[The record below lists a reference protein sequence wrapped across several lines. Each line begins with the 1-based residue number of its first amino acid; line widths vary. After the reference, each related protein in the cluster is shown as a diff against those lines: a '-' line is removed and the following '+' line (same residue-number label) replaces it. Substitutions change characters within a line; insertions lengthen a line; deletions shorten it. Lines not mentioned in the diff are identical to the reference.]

1 MKFQLMNEAKERM
14 LNALFP
20 GFSER
25 LQIACLRYPA
35 SEYMSVLVTSG
46 DEVDTGDFNDD
57 DCYAISICWD
67 PYRGGIEPV
76 FEEGDPY
83 VTELPKNAPSCAY
96 FYCEFGELGDRSTAR
111 FSGRVEGDH
120 VTAFAEDRASLS
132 WLVNHR
138 HEGGYNRPADFSR
151 LMSEDT
157 FEELIKA
164 ERKRRGIKLFD

>member
-25 LQIACLRYPA
+25 LQIACLRYPEF
-35 SEYMSVLVTSG
+35 EYEAVLVTSG

-57 DCYAISICWD
+57 DCYAISICWGR
-67 PYRGGIEPV
+67 YQGGIEPV

-83 VTELPKNAPSCAY
+83 VTELPENAPDDAG
-96 FYCEFGELGDRSTAR
+96 FYCEFGELGDRFTTR
-111 FSGRVEGDH
+111 FFGRVDGGHVKTIVENRPTLNWLFRHSAEEGY
-120 VTAFAEDRASLS
+120 S
-132 WLVNHR
+132 
-138 HEGGYNRPADFSR
+138 RPADFSR
-151 LMSEDT
+151 LLSEDT

>member
-1 MKFQLMNEAKERM
+1 MRFQLVNEAKERM

-35 SEYMSVLVTSG
+35 SEYMAVLVTSG
-46 DEVDTGDFNDD
+46 DEVDTGDFEDE
-57 DCYAISICWD
+57 DCYAISICWGA
-67 PYRGGIEPV
+67 YQGGIEPV

-83 VTELPKNAPSCAY
+83 VTELPENTPDDAG
-96 FYCEFGELGDRSTAR
+96 FYCEFGELGDRFTAR
-111 FSGRVEGDH
+111 FFGRVDGDH
-120 VTAFAEDRASLS
+120 VTAFIEDRPMLN
-132 WLVNHR
+132 WCVR
-138 HEGGYNRPADFSR
+138 HHPEERYSRPADFSR

-157 FEELIKA
+157 FEELLKA